1 MSNDMLI
8 LDQVFKNYGKVR
20 ALSGLNLRVSEGEIL
35 GLVGPNGAGKTTTL
49 KILAAL
55 LKPDAGRVSVD
66 GINVQTDPFKTKKLL
81 GYLPDTPLLYEGFTL
96 FDTLKMYAR
105 VWSLQLDKT
114 RALEALDEYGLEPL
128 WNRQVR
134 TLSKGQK
141 QRMSLICALLHEPRI
156 LLFDEP
162 FSGLDIESRQFIRN
176 KIEELANG
184 AGKTIVVSSHDLAD
198 VARLCTRIALI
209 VKGRVAYY
217 GTEDEV
223 RAKALG
229 KVFKIVLAK
238 SPSDLEG
245 LANCTR
251 GYSVDGDAVTFT
263 LGEGQSPDEVLKYFI
278 ARECPIRAFEPLGLE
293 EMLLEII
300 KGEES

>member
-1 MSNDMLI
+1 MLI

-55 LKPDAGRVSVD
+55 LKHDAGQVFVE

-96 FDTLKMYAR
+96 FDTLKMYAG
-105 VWSLQLDKT
+105 VWSHELDKT
-114 RALEALDEYGLEPL
+114 KALEALAEYGLEPL

-141 QRMSLICALLHEPRI
+141 QRLSLICALLHEPRI

-162 FSGLDIESRQFIRN
+162 FTGLDVESRAYIRQ
-176 KIEELANG
+176 KIEELANY

-198 VARLCTRIALI
+198 VERLCTRIALI
-209 VKGRVAYY
+209 VRGRVAYY

-223 RAKALG
+223 RTKALG
-229 KVFKIVLAK
+229 KVFKIVLGK
-238 SPSDLEG
+238 IPSNLEG
-245 LANCTR
+245 LTNYTKE
-251 GYSVDGDAVTFT
+251 YSVAGDTVTFT
-263 LGEGQSPDEVLKYFI
+263 LGEGQSPNEVLKYFI
-278 ARECPIRAFEPLGLE
+278 ARDYPVRAFEPLGLE

>member
-1 MSNDMLI
+1 MSNDVLI
-8 LDQVFKNYGKVR
+8 LERVFKNYGKVE

-49 KILAAL
+49 KILSAL
-55 LKPDAGRVSVD
+55 LKPDAGVVSLD
-66 GINVQTDPFKTKKLL
+66 GINVQTDPFQVKKLL
-81 GYLPDTPLLYEGFTL
+81 GYLPDLPLLYEGFTL
-96 FDTLKMYAR
+96 FDTIKMYAR
-105 VWSLQLDKT
+105 VWFLQLDKT

-141 QRMSLICALLHEPRI
+141 QRVSLICALLHEPRI

-162 FSGLDIESRQFIRN
+162 FTGLDIESRQFIRN
-176 KIEELANG
+176 KIEELA
-184 AGKTIVVSSHDLAD
+184 ATGKTIVVSSHDLAD
-198 VARLCTRIALI
+198 VERLCTRIALI

-223 RAKALG
+223 RTKALG
-229 KVFKIVLAK
+229 KVFKIVLGK
-238 SPSDLEG
+238 IPSDLEG

-251 GYSVDGDAVTFT
+251 EYSVDGDAVTFT

-278 ARECPIRAFEPLGLE
+278 ARDCPIRAFEPLGLE